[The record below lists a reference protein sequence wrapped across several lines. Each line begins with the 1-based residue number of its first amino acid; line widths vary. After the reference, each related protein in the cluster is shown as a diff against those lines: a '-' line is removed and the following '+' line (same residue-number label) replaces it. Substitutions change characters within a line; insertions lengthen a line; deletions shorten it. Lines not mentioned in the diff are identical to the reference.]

1 MQHKWRIIDITRN
14 LNDGLITTA
23 SYQCKSRV
31 DERFAVIKKDDF
43 YLGSK
48 SSDDSDFIE
57 YNDLT
62 EDTVLS
68 WVTGSI
74 DVNTI
79 QTNNSASLALL
90 IAEYASRTE
99 GTGLPW

>member
-1 MQHKWRIIDITRN
+1 MQHKWRIIDLTRN

-31 DERFAVIKKDDF
+31 DGRFAVIKKDDF
-43 YLGSK
+43 HLGSK
-48 SSDDSDFIE
+48 SPDDSDFIE
-57 YNDLT
+57 YNNLT

-90 IAEYASRTE
+90 IAEHNSKTE
-99 GTGLPW
+99 DTGLPW

>member
-1 MQHKWRIIDITRN
+1 MQHKWRIIDLTRN

-31 DERFAVIKKDDF
+31 DGRFAVIEKNDF
-43 YLGSK
+43 HLGSK
-48 SSDDSDFIE
+48 SPDDPDFIE
-57 YNDLT
+57 YNNLT
-62 EDTVLS
+62 EDTILS

-90 IAEYASRTE
+90 IAEHDSRTE
-99 GTGLPW
+99 DTGLPW

>member
-1 MQHKWRIIDITRN
+1 MQHKWRIIDLTRN

-31 DERFAVIKKDDF
+31 DGRFAVIEKNDF
-43 YLGSK
+43 HLDSK
-48 SSDDSDFIE
+48 SPDDPDFIE
-57 YNDLT
+57 YNNLT
-62 EDTVLS
+62 EDTILS

-90 IAEYASRTE
+90 IAEHDSRTE
-99 GTGLPW
+99 DTGLPW